1 MYWNLPE
8 MEIAIDEKQ
17 ITIKSEYLKRDVT
30 CTLLIPEIPALVAP
44 LNLLLLNDGQELG
57 NLRLKE
63 TLEELNDA
71 GRLKPLLVVAIH
83 ANEER
88 LQEYGTAG
96 KPDFKK
102 RGAKAA
108 AYTDFIKLEFLPAI
122 HKLTG
127 IENFETTAF
136 AGFSLGGL
144 SALDIAWHNPQLFDK
159 AGVFSGS
166 FWWRSKDLNKGYSD
180 NDRIMH
186 SIVKNTKAKP
196 GLKIW
201 LQTGTKDET
210 ADRNKNGIIDSID
223 DTIDLIRELENKGFK
238 RPDDI
243 RYLEFVG
250 GSHDTGT
257 WAKAMPKFLVWAFGR

>member
-8 MEIAIDEKQ
+8 MEIIIDQQE
-17 ITIKSEYLKRDVT
+17 ITIESEYLKRKVT

-44 LNLLLLNDGQELG
+44 LNLLLLNDGQELN
-57 NLRLKE
+57 NLKLRE
-63 TLEELNDA
+63 TLEELNEN
-71 GRLKPLLVVAIH
+71 GRLKPLLVIAVH

-88 LQEYGTAG
+88 LQEYGTAS

-102 RGAKAA
+102 RGAKAGL
-108 AYTDFIKLEFLPAI
+108 YTQFITRELLPAI

-127 IENFETTAF
+127 IDHFENTAF

-159 AGVFSGS
+159 GGVFSGS
-166 FWWRSKDLNKGYSD
+166 FWWRSKDLNKGYTD

-186 SIVKNTKAKP
+186 SIVRQTKAKP

-201 LQTGTKDET
+201 L
-210 ADRNKNGIIDSID
+210 
-223 DTIDLIRELENKGFK
+223 EN
-238 RPDDI
+238 
-243 RYLEFVG
+243 
-250 GSHDTGT
+250 
-257 WAKAMPKFLVWAFGR
+257 